1 MNKITSRSVSSLALA
16 PLMLAASSALAVIPE
31 PDNLIYGTVSVDGTP
46 VTAADT
52 NVSLL
57 LEYDGQ
63 VIDRYTMGE
72 DPSALDR
79 YVLEVPLDSVQER
92 LEGALRKGDV
102 FSIRYQ
108 MGTSR
113 SGTTDVVVSDRGA
126 ATELNLSL
134 RGVDIINGPDPDG
147 VDTDGDGIT
156 DAAEIAAGLDPFD
169 PSDAALDA
177 DGDGVSNLDEY
188 LAGRDI
194 NGDDEPPLL
203 IPPGDI
209 EVPATGL
216 LTNVELGEGYAFD
229 ALDGKLKPTNDAPA
243 RFPPGAHFVIW
254 SARDKSGNTSKESQL
269 VVVKPIANFQT
280 DRDVA
285 EGSFATL
292 TVELNGPAA
301 VYPVMIPYTVSGT
314 AVSGGVDHTLASGE
328 IAINSGLTGSVD
340 FQIIDD
346 GDNGETVET
355 IVATMGTSSNV
366 VPGGKTVYTA
376 SIRDDNV
383 TPNVSLSVDQ
393 GQGETRIVVASDGVV
408 TVTAVVDDPD
418 PADGHSFDWSFSD
431 GGLLDT
437 DGDAFNNQFVLDP
450 SSVSTGLHRVAVK
463 VSDSVLAESRAGVWI
478 KVVKDAPLLTFVDS
492 DGDGVADENEG
503 FGDGNGDG
511 IPDYLDDLEPGNVIA
526 SSGSM
531 ADQYLIES
539 EPGLNVALG
548 YTALMT
554 GNAGAMVGI
563 EDIRQAFSLAPL
575 ELGEDPEEFP
585 GGIFDFTIS
594 GLARASDSA
603 RIVLP
608 QLKPLP

>member
-269 VVVKPIANFQT
+269 VIVKPIANFQT

-285 EGSFATL
+285 EGSAATL

-408 TVTAVVDDPD
+408 TV
-418 PADGHSFDWSFSD
+418 
-431 GGLLDT
+431 
-437 DGDAFNNQFVLDP
+437 
-450 SSVSTGLHRVAVK
+450 
-463 VSDSVLAESRAGVWI
+463 
-478 KVVKDAPLLTFVDS
+478 
-492 DGDGVADENEG
+492 
-503 FGDGNGDG
+503 
-511 IPDYLDDLEPGNVIA
+511 
-526 SSGSM
+526 
-531 ADQYLIES
+531 
-539 EPGLNVALG
+539 
-548 YTALMT
+548 
-554 GNAGAMVGI
+554 
-563 EDIRQAFSLAPL
+563 
-575 ELGEDPEEFP
+575 
-585 GGIFDFTIS
+585 
-594 GLARASDSA
+594 
-603 RIVLP
+603 
-608 QLKPLP
+608 